1 MLSSFSTS
9 SSSQSENKDYDE
21 GEDSD
26 RESSILPDSSDDV
39 RSISSYTG
47 SSSNSSSCYTLQDEN
62 MLGLCC
68 NEYLSRMR
76 GKYLENL
83 VLTHKKW
90 RECSLNY
97 LKCKRE
103 ELEMKRR
110 RDKKEM
116 RNNEKE
122 RYKRIAAN
130 WDIYLFLILFNNF
143 FNLSFTTEWHKVHTK
158 LPSYTLETK
167 DTKLRRNR
175 KIKEILH
182 ELHQIDLIPKPYVP
196 NFSYPK
202 YSTVDD
208 DNVKPEEKYLKHKEL
223 PFKKLK
229 QVSYW

>member
-1 MLSSFSTS
+1 
-9 SSSQSENKDYDE
+9 
-21 GEDSD
+21 
-26 RESSILPDSSDDV
+26 
-39 RSISSYTG
+39 
-47 SSSNSSSCYTLQDEN
+47 
-62 MLGLCC
+62 MLGLCN

-116 RNNEKE
+116 RKNEKE
-122 RYKRIAAN
+122 RYNRIKSN
-130 WDIYLFLILFNNF
+130 WDI
-143 FNLSFTTEWHKVHTK
+143 TEWHKVHTK

-167 DTKLRRNR
+167 ETKLRRNR

-182 ELHQIDLIPKPYVP
+182 ELHQIDLIPEQYVP

-208 DNVKPEEKYLKHKEL
+208 ENRKPEEKDLKYKEL